1 MSGFGKKFRSAR
13 DAKGL
18 SLNQIA
24 EETRISTRF
33 LRAIEQE
40 TFHQLPG
47 GVFNRGFIR
56 TYATQ
61 VGLDPDIAVA
71 EYADL
76 TDETVVEEP
85 SRSPEFAPER
95 HIVPVAVGGL
105 VVLIVLFYIFARDSS
120 VTTGAAEPS
129 APTSQAM
136 ARPEPAPAVN
146 HAATLQPAP
155 PPPPATIE
163 PPFEGVTI
171 QIRVHDATW
180 VAIAADGREVIG
192 GEVLGA
198 GTSRRYTAREAIELT
213 VGNAAGL
220 SLLINDRPVPS
231 LGRAGQ
237 VRILT
242 ITPDNIDRYT
252 GSS

>member
-1 MSGFGKKFRSAR
+1 MSGFGKKFSSAR
-13 DAKGL
+13 DVKGL
-18 SLNQIA
+18 SLDQIA

-33 LRAIEQE
+33 LHAIEQE
-40 TFHQLPG
+40 TFHLLPG

-71 EYADL
+71 EYQDL
-76 TDETVVEEP
+76 TKETVDEEL
-85 SRSPEFAPER
+85 SRSPELAPER

-105 VVLIVLFYIFARDSS
+105 IVLIVLFYIFARDRN
-120 VTTGAAEPS
+120 VATETAGPLTA
-129 APTSQAM
+129 TSQTM
-136 ARPEPAPAVN
+136 ARPEPEPAVN
-146 HAATLQPAP
+146 RAATLQPP
-155 PPPPATIE
+155 PSPPPATAE
-163 PPFEGVTI
+163 PTFEGVSI
-171 QIRVHDATW
+171 QIQVHDATW
-180 VAIAADGREVIG
+180 VVVATDGREVVS
-192 GEVLGA
+192 GEILRA
-198 GTSRRYTAREAIELT
+198 GTSRRYTARKAIELT

-220 SLLINDRPVPS
+220 SLRINDREVPS

-237 VRILT
+237 VRVLT

>member
-24 EETRISTRF
+24 EETRISARF

-40 TFHQLPG
+40 TFHLLPG

-76 TDETVVEEP
+76 TEETVVEEP
-85 SRSPEFAPER
+85 SRSPELAPER

-105 VVLIVLFYIFARDSS
+105 VVLVVLFYIFASRDSS
-120 VTTGAAEPS
+120 VTTGAAEPT
-129 APTSQAM
+129 APASQAM

-146 HAATLQPAP
+146 RPETLQP
-155 PPPPATIE
+155 PPPPPRATIE

-171 QIRVHDATW
+171 QIQVHDETW
-180 VAIAADGREVIG
+180 VALAADGREVIG

-220 SLLINDRPVPS
+220 SLLINDREVPP

-242 ITPDNIDRYT
+242 ITPDNIDRFT
-252 GSS
+252 GS

>member
-1 MSGFGKKFRSAR
+1 MSAFGKKFSSAR

-18 SLNQIA
+18 SLDQVA

-40 TFHQLPG
+40 TFHLLPG
-47 GVFNRGFIR
+47 GIFNRGFIR

-61 VGLDPDIAVA
+61 VDLDPDIVVA
-71 EYADL
+71 EYQEL
-76 TDETVVEEP
+76 TEETVVEQP
-85 SRSPEFAPER
+85 SLSTERVPER

-105 VVLIVLFYIFARDSS
+105 IVFIVLFYIFTRDNN
-120 VTTGAAEPS
+120 VATEAAEPTP
-129 APTSQAM
+129 ATSQTM
-136 ARPEPAPAVN
+136 ARPEPEPAVN
-146 HAATLQPAP
+146 RAAALQPTTS
-155 PPPPATIE
+155 PPPATAQ
-163 PPFEGVTI
+163 PPFEGVSI
-171 QIRVHDATW
+171 QIQVHDATW
-180 VAIAADGREVIG
+180 VVIATDGTEVVG
-192 GEVLGA
+192 GEILSA

-220 SLLINDRPVPS
+220 SLRINDREVPS

-237 VRILT
+237 VRVLT